1 MFFCGEVPDGARG
14 DVPPDFARVAHVF
27 MVHEPLNKNG
37 YYDIDA
43 DQLILGLIN
52 KIKEKLYWSYNSL
65 AKHRG
70 FLKPKHFEEG
80 KEEIPPMAA

>member
-1 MFFCGEVPDGARG
+1 MI
-14 DVPPDFARVAHVF
+14 
-27 MVHEPLNKNG
+27 HEPLNKNG